1 MFFLFDLGG
10 IAILALGIYLGVKFD
25 KWFGKNHRNLHAIY
39 KHLGVY
45 TQEDA
50 LDKIDGK

>member
-25 KWFGKNHRNLHAIY
+25 KWFGKNHHNLHVIY
-39 KHLGVY
+39 KQLGVT

-50 LDKIDGK
+50 ISKINNK